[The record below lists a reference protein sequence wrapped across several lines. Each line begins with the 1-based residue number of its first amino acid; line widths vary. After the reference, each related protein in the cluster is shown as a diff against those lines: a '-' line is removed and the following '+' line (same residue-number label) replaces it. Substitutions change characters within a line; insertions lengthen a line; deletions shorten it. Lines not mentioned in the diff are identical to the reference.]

1 MNLDDIIELKEGIYP
16 QYDTMDALVLLAKEI
31 KKLQEDID
39 ELYLRTE
46 PLDD

>member
-1 MNLDDIIELKEGIYP
+1 MDIDDIIELKEGIYP
-16 QYDTMDALVLLAKEI
+16 EYDTVDVLVLLAEEI